1 MAWTK
6 EQQAEH
12 LAKAR
17 TKMPNYGKPNKKL
30 PDPLNPKKRGRPC
43 KVYTEEEQEENA
55 AKRLMRELE
64 SVEKLAELQV
74 GDRDISIYIEMPL
87 DYVKE
92 TYRET
97 IDRAQLIGKIKL
109 LSAQFENALAG
120 NSNMQMWL
128 GKHCLGQKEGAETS
142 SIQAE
147 FREFIHNV
155 RKVGD
160 ALNESRTGNT
170 DKRVDIIPKHS
181 PHSK

>member
-1 MAWTK
+1 MVWTR
-6 EQQAEH
+6 EQMIEN
-12 LAKAR
+12 LNIAR
-17 TKMPNYGKPNKKL
+17 TKVPGYGKRKHPK
-30 PDPLNPKKRGRPC
+30 PDPLNPKKGGRPR
-43 KVYTEEEQEENA
+43 KVYSEEE
-55 AKRLMRELE
+55 LE
-64 SVEKLAELQV
+64 ANSLIRIEKEIRDVEKLAELQV

-87 DYVKE
+87 DYVQE

-109 LSAQFENALAG
+109 ISAQFENALNG

-160 ALNESRTGNT
+160 ALSDTKSNIQ
-170 DKRVDIIPKHS
+170 RVDIIPKHN
-181 PHSK
+181 PISK